1 MPDTVPAHSKPRST
15 RPAHYRVN
23 WDEQKMRTALE
34 AISSG
39 MTLSKAAQMYGIP
52 KSTLFDHKIGRVL
65 PGAKS
70 GHPTIL
76 TEEEEEE
83 LVSFVIE
90 CCEIGY
96 PKSRQDVIA
105 MAQKVVTKRIFIPH
119 DLSNGWWQG
128 FCRRHT
134 ILTLKMATSLSISRA
149 KASSPE
155 SLKRYYS
162 LLEQILTKYGLTNDA
177 ALIFNMDESGFPL
190 DPKPLKGVFV
200 RGEKNPCSVSS
211 GNKAQITV
219 VGCVSAGGQC
229 LPPMI
234 VWPRKTMP
242 PSLAVGEIPGSVYG
256 LSDSGWMNQHLFCR
270 WFKRHFLRYAPAARP
285 LLLLLDG
292 HSSHY
297 CPETLKL
304 AQEEEV
310 IILALPPNTTHLT
323 QPLDKG
329 VFGPLKMKWR
339 QVVHDFR
346 VSHPGQVVN
355 QYNFCRLFSKAWIEG
370 MTAIN
375 ICAGFRT
382 TGIHPLN
389 ADILKIPCQTK
400 TDHKFIDSDEMQP
413 FTPAKRQVFY
423 EDCFSSDSSFS
434 SVSDYQQIERQN
446 TIEMAN
452 IENVPQRKFKTKS
465 SDWENDPENLILTSE
480 QSVANAEAKK
490 RVKDAREQKKV
501 EREQKKV
508 EREQKKLTTPKGKGI
523 VCGYV
528 TCTYSRN

>member
-1 MPDTVPAHSKPRST
+1 
-15 RPAHYRVN
+15 
-23 WDEQKMRTALE
+23 MRTALE
-34 AISSG
+34 AIFSG

-96 PKSRQDVIA
+96 LKSRQDVLA
-105 MAQKVVTKRIFIPH
+105 MAQKVVTKRILIPY

-134 ILTLKMATSLSISRA
+134 ILTLKMATSLFISRA
-149 KASSPE
+149 KAPSPE
-155 SLKRYYS
+155 SLKFYYS
-162 LLEQILTKYGLTNDA
+162 LLEQILMKYGLTNDA

-219 VGCVSAGGQC
+219 VGCVSAGG
-229 LPPMI
+229 I

-270 WFKRHFLRYAPAARP
+270 WFKCHFLRYAPAARP

-292 HSSHY
+292 HSSRY

-304 AQEEEV
+304 D
-310 IILALPPNTTHLT
+310 IFFISPGTILHLFNNDNQAIFPGSSGNFSQSQRDPNYST
-323 QPLDKG
+323 
-329 VFGPLKMKWR
+329 MK
-339 QVVHDFR
+339 FTEM
-346 VSHPGQVVN
+346 
-355 QYNFCRLFSKAWIEG
+355 RL
-370 MTAIN
+370 
-375 ICAGFRT
+375 
-382 TGIHPLN
+382 
-389 ADILKIPCQTK
+389 
-400 TDHKFIDSDEMQP
+400 
-413 FTPAKRQVFY
+413 
-423 EDCFSSDSSFS
+423 
-434 SVSDYQQIERQN
+434 
-446 TIEMAN
+446 
-452 IENVPQRKFKTKS
+452 
-465 SDWENDPENLILTSE
+465 
-480 QSVANAEAKK
+480 
-490 RVKDAREQKKV
+490 
-501 EREQKKV
+501 
-508 EREQKKLTTPKGKGI
+508 
-523 VCGYV
+523 
-528 TCTYSRN
+528 